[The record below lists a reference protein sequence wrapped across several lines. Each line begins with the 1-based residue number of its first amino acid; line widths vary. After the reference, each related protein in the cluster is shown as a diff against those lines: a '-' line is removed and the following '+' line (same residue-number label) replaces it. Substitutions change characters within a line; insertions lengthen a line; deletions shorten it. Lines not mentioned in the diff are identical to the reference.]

1 MPYASGGPDGRA
13 AAAARRRDHSVQ
25 RAVEA
30 ARELF
35 WRQGYEGTTIEAV
48 AARAGL
54 GPATVYAR
62 FGTKGGLLAH
72 LFRTDVEALS
82 LAARAD
88 LLAGLGTAEALRRHC
103 HRLRRLLEDR
113 RPLSVAFLGAVQ
125 RAAVEHGSQLHETDP
140 RRIAPMPA
148 PLAEI
153 LRLAHRAG
161 EVRAGL
167 DPDEVATALT
177 NVLAIRFLNGYAVE
191 GDERLVDVFL
201 HGLLGVGGA

>member
-1 MPYASGGPDGRA
+1 MPHPRGGQDGRA
-13 AAAARRRDHSVQ
+13 AAAARRRERSVQ

-35 WRQGYEGTTIEAV
+35 WRQGYEGTTVEAV

-88 LLAGLGTAEALRRHC
+88 LLAGLGTEEALRRHC
-103 HRLRRLLEDR
+103 ARLRRLLEDR

-125 RAAVEHGSQLHETDP
+125 LAAVEHGPARDETDP
-140 RRIAPMPA
+140 RRVAPMPA

-153 LRLAHRAG
+153 LRHG
-161 EVRAGL
+161 QQTGQVRADL
-167 DPDEVATALT
+167 QPDEVAAALT
-177 NVLAIRFLNGYAVE
+177 NVLAIRFLNGHAPE
-191 GDERLVDVFL
+191 GDERMLDVFL
-201 HGLLGVGGA
+201 RGLLREDGF